1 MRAARR
7 KNGKN
12 RSDTVETAR
21 AVRTRPWISAPI
33 LSNAGRGESSSEL
46 KAATAAVAVAVAV
59 RRKSAVLRL
68 AGKLKSFSAISCGRG
83 LSLHGFYTF
92 TGSDEGLRQRLGYLL
107 GGASINGLRL
117 RSMSVLKY

>member
-1 MRAARR
+1 M
-7 KNGKN
+7 
-12 RSDTVETAR
+12 ETAR

-46 KAATAAVAVAVAV
+46 KAATAAVAVAV